1 MYQYAMKDAAS
12 EASSEVCCILGEYYQ
27 NRQDYEEAILWFY
40 NAAYEQ
46 QSILNIRY
54 QREIPLEGLI
64 ACYRALSMSEQEA
77 YYQKELSCIEP
88 G

>member
-1 MYQYAMKDAAS
+1 M
-12 EASSEVCCILGEYYQ
+12 
-27 NRQDYEEAILWFY
+27 WFY

-64 ACYRALSMSEQEA
+64 ACYHALSMSEQEA